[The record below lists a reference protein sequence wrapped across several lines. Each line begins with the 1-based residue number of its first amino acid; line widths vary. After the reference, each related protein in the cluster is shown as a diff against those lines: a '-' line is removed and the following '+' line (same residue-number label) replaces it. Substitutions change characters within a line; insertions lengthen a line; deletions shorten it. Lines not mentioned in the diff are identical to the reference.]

1 MDIFSRV
8 GLGQLCGNMGVLGG
22 TFAFFGL
29 LLTAKFYSF
38 DYIFHILGGRGEEKK
53 CGKFIIFIIVFIL

>member
-29 LLTAKFYSF
+29 LLTAKFYSL
-38 DYIFHILGGRGEEKK
+38 DYIFHILEGRGEEKK
-53 CGKFIIFIIVFIL
+53 RVENSHLIIVFIL